1 MVKICKHCRYGDQ
14 IDDAVRCR
22 RYAPRPGQGRNGW
35 SIVWEEDW
43 CGEFEPERMRP
54 NDEPVA

>member
-22 RYAPRPGQGRNGW
+22 RYAPRPGLARQEW
-35 SIVWEEDW
+35 PLTWYDDW
-43 CGEFEPERMRP
+43 REKFEPYEES
-54 NDEPVA
+54 DD

>member
-22 RYAPRPGQGRNGW
+22 RYAPRPGLARQEW
-35 SIVWEEDW
+35 PIVWEDDW
-43 CGEFEPERMRP
+43 CGEFEPKEES
-54 NDEPVA
+54 DD